1 MHRRAIRR
9 ATAAALMLVVAA
21 TATTF
26 AESVTADADVVL
38 AGDQGT
44 RDLGTAR
51 PGEDVLVDV
60 TFRLDCSGTSHV
72 DAGQL
77 VRLTPGPRTVPFGG
91 SFHVGTVL
99 LIPSVGWPADGQ
111 DCPAGLTPVSV
122 VHQITLTAPPTEG
135 TDLRYVFSWTR
146 SLVQPT
152 TGDVG
157 VLEGT
162 NPSVT
167 FILDVADN
175 TPPALVLPAD
185 STVEGDT
192 TGGAVAAYDV
202 SATDAEDAAAP
213 TPICVPAVG
222 DLLPLGTTTVACSA
236 TDSGGLQASGSFEI
250 TVVDTTAPVLAGMP
264 ADRSVTTADPTGA
277 TVTFPTPTASD
288 VVDAGPAVQCAPASG
303 SLFAVGSTTV
313 TCTARDASGNR
324 SSNSFDVDVTYVRPT
339 AWSATWGEPVG
350 SDGALFVANRG
361 RTVPVKVE
369 LFADGVERSA
379 GEAWLDVAACG
390 GAVALRVPLDWDGA
404 RWTGH
409 LDTGPLTGACQV
421 VTASIDGHVA
431 GSFRMELRGEAIAAK
446 KH

>member
-1 MHRRAIRR
+1 M
-9 ATAAALMLVVAA
+9 
-21 TATTF
+21 
-26 AESVTADADVVL
+26 
-38 AGDQGT
+38 
-44 RDLGTAR
+44 
-51 PGEDVLVDV
+51 LVDV

-122 VHQITLTAPPTEG
+122 VHHITVTAPATEG

-167 FILDVADN
+167 FILDVSDN

-192 TGGAVAAYDV
+192 TGGATAAYDV
-202 SATDAEDAAAP
+202 SATDAEDATAP
-213 TPICVPAVG
+213 TPVCVPAVG
-222 DLLPLGTTTVACSA
+222 DALPLGTTTVACSA
-236 TDSGGLQASGSFEI
+236 TDSGGLEATGSFDI
-250 TVVDTTAPVLAGMP
+250 TVVDTTAPTLAGMP
-264 ADRSVTTADPTGA
+264 ADRSITTAAAAGA
-277 TVTFPTPTASD
+277 TVTFTTPTASD
-288 VVDAGPAVQCAPASG
+288 LVDAAPAVQCAPASG
-303 SLFAVGSTTV
+303 SLFPVGSTTV

-324 SSNSFDVDVTYVRPT
+324 SSSSFAVDVTYVPADRLDGDLGR
-339 AWSATWGEPVG
+339 AGRFGRRGIRGEPWPDGPGQGRTLRRWRRTLVRRG
-350 SDGALFVANRG
+350 LARCGGVRRRGGAASPAGLGRRPLDGPPRYRAARRRLSGRDRLARRPRCRLVPDGAARRG
-361 RTVPVKVE
+361 DR
-369 LFADGVERSA
+369 RQ
-379 GEAWLDVAACG
+379 EALIAPA
-390 GAVALRVPLDWDGA
+390 RPPL
-404 RWTGH
+404 
-409 LDTGPLTGACQV
+409 
-421 VTASIDGHVA
+421 S
-431 GSFRMELRGEAIAAK
+431 
-446 KH
+446 